1 MPEQELQEL
10 KGLKELIP
18 VGSAKRIN
26 GALTARGAGKVS
38 AGDEAIVA
46 ATEFHEQDATL
57 AAGLVPV
64 GTAAIGSILA
74 TSVTSG
80 AWELTLIVTLG
91 VSVVMF
97 ILSALINLD
106 RRKNSVIS
114 RVINYRLENKVPLA
128 GAGTAEATGKEHS
141 RPNGSEKT
149 GGAAQT

>member
-1 MPEQELQEL
+1 MPKKE
-10 KGLKELIP
+10 LKELIRP
-18 VGSAKRIN
+18 GTADRIN

-97 ILSALINLD
+97 LLSAGINLD
-106 RRKNSVIS
+106 RRKNAVIS
-114 RVINYRLENKVPLA
+114 RVINYRLENKVSLA
-128 GAGTAEATGKEHS
+128 GAGTAEASDKKHP

-149 GGAAQT
+149 EGPART